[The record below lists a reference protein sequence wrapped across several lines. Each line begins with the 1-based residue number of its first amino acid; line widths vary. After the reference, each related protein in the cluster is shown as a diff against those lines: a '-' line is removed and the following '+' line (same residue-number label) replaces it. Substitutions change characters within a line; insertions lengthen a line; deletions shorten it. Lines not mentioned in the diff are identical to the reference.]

1 MVTLEYSGRTVE
13 ISRGA
18 ASALAD
24 ELWKGSRPGS
34 VTSAA
39 KLAQALSSVGHARRQ
54 PVRFDDYEAGAIAAA
69 LDDLGLPSGANS
81 DRWSER
87 PH

>member
-1 MVTLEYSGRTVE
+1 MSLVTLVYSGRTVA
-13 ISRGA
+13 IPRQA

-39 KLAQALSSVGHARRQ
+39 KLAKAMASVGSGRRQ
-54 PVRFDDYEAGAIAAA
+54 PVRFDDYEASAIAAA
-69 LDDLGLPSGANS
+69 LDELGLANT
-81 DRWSER
+81 DHRSER
-87 PH
+87 QSG